1 MENQKI
7 IDKGILSPFQKK
19 FLVVIIPFLVFVMAS
34 ISYIRYLDFYT
45 SNWDLGLEMQ
55 MLADSF
61 HGYIL
66 YEAADFET
74 YGVVSHL
81 EIHSSYIAL
90 LFSYVYQTLSDAVLL
105 FICQALFFSLS
116 LIPLN
121 AISRYYGLSDRQS
134 LFVSILYVTNV
145 GLIASQMY
153 DFHWMSLI
161 PVEFLAFFFFLIK
174 RRFLLS
180 FLILV
185 IGSLTLE
192 VFPPIALGPLLFL
205 YYEDIKHETNV
216 KAHNLTKYRLSLI
229 SLAILSITI
238 LIIIKEVQ
246 YEILPT
252 LLHQPDGIGP
262 LGHDSPESLFPVS
275 LSLYSSSLSLLYW
288 GIIYG
293 SLGFLPLFYRRHL
306 LIVLPWLYESI
317 LVVPSYSAI
326 SEQYGFVALPP
337 LFIGLLLALKR
348 GISEPIKFARI
359 LRSAMYILMTCVS
372 AVIVYDLT
380 YQYSLPYRIALS
392 VFTAIIILT
401 AMLIFV
407 NRPFTRQYIIKQK
420 KPITYAITFVLVLI
434 ITFNFLVG
442 PLNPVNEERTVDS
455 GYAFSYSL
463 NPEYQ
468 SMIKI
473 VSGIPK
479 NASIISSDNLFPYIS
494 NDPNAFSFYWNTPE
508 NLTFSKYYN
517 LSANFSF
524 TYVLIDQSQMSYIP
538 QGVLNHIQTSYGL
551 SSVIYTEM
559 EYPGNIYLYKLGYT
573 GKTSIMYV

>member
-1 MENQKI
+1 M
-7 IDKGILSPFQKK
+7 
-19 FLVVIIPFLVFVMAS
+19 VS

-55 MLADSF
+55 MLADNF

-74 YGVVSHL
+74 YEVVSHL

-90 LFSYVYQTLSDAVLL
+90 LFSYAYQELSDAL
-105 FICQALFFSLS
+105 FLFTCQALFFSLS

-121 AISRYYGLSDRQS
+121 AISRYYSLSDRQS

-161 PVEFLAFFFFLIK
+161 PAEFLTFFFFLIK

-180 FLILV
+180 FIILV

-205 YYEDIKHETNV
+205 YYEDILHSSNI
-216 KAHNLTKYRLSLI
+216 KAFHLTKYRLSLI
-229 SLAILSITI
+229 FLAILSITI

-252 LLHQPDGIGP
+252 LLHQSNAIGM
-262 LGHDSPESLFPVS
+262 LSNDSPESLFPKS
-275 LSLYSSSLSLLYW
+275 FSLYSSGLSLLYW

-293 SLGFLPLFYRRHL
+293 SLGFIPLFYRRHL

-337 LFIGLLLALKR
+337 LFIGLVLSLNR
-348 GISEPIKFARI
+348 GNHEPIKFARI
-359 LRSAMYILMTCVS
+359 LRSALYILMTCVS

-380 YQYSLPYRIALS
+380 YQYSLTYRIALS
-392 VFTAIIILT
+392 VFTAIIILA
-401 AMLIFV
+401 AMLILG
-407 NRPFTRQYIIKQK
+407 NRSNIRQFILKQK
-420 KPITYAITFVLVLI
+420 KAISYAITVAFVLI
-434 ITFNFLVG
+434 IIFNFLVG
-442 PLNPVNEERTVDS
+442 PLDPINEERTFDS

-468 SMIKI
+468 NMIKI
-473 VSGIPK
+473 VSEIPK
-479 NASIISSDNLFPYIS
+479 NASIISSDNLFPYIA

-524 TYVLIDQSQMSYIP
+524 TYVLIDQSQISYIP
-538 QGVLNHIQTSYGL
+538 QAVQNRIQSNYGL
-551 SSVIYTEM
+551 LSAIDTQM
-559 EYPGNIYLYKLGYT
+559 RYPGNIYLYKFDYT
-573 GKTSIMYV
+573 GKPANMYL

>member
-1 MENQKI
+1 MKLPTL
-7 IDKGILSPFQKK
+7 KL
-19 FLVVIIPFLVFVMAS
+19 M
-34 ISYIRYLDFYT
+34 
-45 SNWDLGLEMQ
+45 
-55 MLADSF
+55 
-61 HGYIL
+61 
-66 YEAADFET
+66 
-74 YGVVSHL
+74 GVVSHL

-90 LFSYVYQTLSDAVLL
+90 LFSYAYQELNDALFL

-161 PVEFLAFFFFLIK
+161 PAEFLTFFFFLIK

-180 FLILV
+180 FIILV

-205 YYEDIKHETNV
+205 YYEDILHSSNI
-216 KAHNLTKYRLSLI
+216 KAFHLTKYRLSLI

-252 LLHQPDGIGP
+252 LLHQSNAIGM
-262 LGHDSPESLFPVS
+262 LSNDSPESLFPKS
-275 LSLYSSSLSLLYW
+275 FSLYSSSLSLLYW

-293 SLGFLPLFYRRHL
+293 SLGFIPLFYRRHL

-337 LFIGLLLALKR
+337 LFISLVLSLNR
-348 GISEPIKFARI
+348 GNHEPIKFARI
-359 LRSAMYILMTCVS
+359 LRSALYILMTCVS

-380 YQYSLPYRIALS
+380 YQYSLTYRIALS
-392 VFTAIIILT
+392 VFTAIIILA
-401 AMLIFV
+401 AMLILG
-407 NRPFTRQYIIKQK
+407 NRSNIRQFILKQK
-420 KPITYAITFVLVLI
+420 KAISYAITVAFVLI
-434 ITFNFLVG
+434 IIFNFLVG
-442 PLNPVNEERTVDS
+442 PLNPVNEERTFDS

-473 VSGIPK
+473 VSEIPK
-479 NASIISSDNLFPYIS
+479 NASIISSDNLFPYIA

-517 LSANFSF
+517 LSENFSF
-524 TYVLIDQSQMSYIP
+524 TYVLIDQSQISYIP
-538 QGVLNHIQTSYGL
+538 QAVQNRIQSKYGL
-551 SSVIYTEM
+551 LSAIDTQM
-559 EYPGNIYLYKLGYT
+559 RYPGNIYLYKFDYT
-573 GKTSIMYV
+573 GKPANMYL

>member
-1 MENQKI
+1 M
-7 IDKGILSPFQKK
+7 
-19 FLVVIIPFLVFVMAS
+19 VS

-55 MLADSF
+55 MLADNF

-74 YGVVSHL
+74 YEVVSHL

-90 LFSYVYQTLSDAVLL
+90 LFSYAYQELSDAL
-105 FICQALFFSLS
+105 FLFTCQALFFSLS

-121 AISRYYGLSDRQS
+121 AISRYYSLSDRQS

-161 PVEFLAFFFFLIK
+161 PAEFLTFFFFLIK

-180 FLILV
+180 FIILV

-205 YYEDIKHETNV
+205 YYEDILHSSNI
-216 KAHNLTKYRLSLI
+216 KAFHLTKYRLSLI
-229 SLAILSITI
+229 FLAILSITI

-252 LLHQPDGIGP
+252 LLHQSNAISM
-262 LGHDSPESLFPVS
+262 LSNDSPESLFPKS
-275 LSLYSSSLSLLYW
+275 FSLYSSGLSLLYW

-293 SLGFLPLFYRRHL
+293 SLGFIPLFYRRHL

-317 LVVPSYSAI
+317 LVVPRYSAI

-337 LFIGLLLALKR
+337 LFIGLVLSLNR
-348 GISEPIKFARI
+348 GNHEPIKFARI
-359 LRSAMYILMTCVS
+359 LRSALYILMTCVS

-380 YQYSLPYRIALS
+380 YQY
-392 VFTAIIILT
+392 
-401 AMLIFV
+401 
-407 NRPFTRQYIIKQK
+407 
-420 KPITYAITFVLVLI
+420 
-434 ITFNFLVG
+434 
-442 PLNPVNEERTVDS
+442 
-455 GYAFSYSL
+455 
-463 NPEYQ
+463 
-468 SMIKI
+468 
-473 VSGIPK
+473 
-479 NASIISSDNLFPYIS
+479 
-494 NDPNAFSFYWNTPE
+494 
-508 NLTFSKYYN
+508 
-517 LSANFSF
+517 
-524 TYVLIDQSQMSYIP
+524 
-538 QGVLNHIQTSYGL
+538 
-551 SSVIYTEM
+551 
-559 EYPGNIYLYKLGYT
+559 
-573 GKTSIMYV
+573 

>member
-1 MENQKI
+1 M
-7 IDKGILSPFQKK
+7 
-19 FLVVIIPFLVFVMAS
+19 VS

-55 MLADSF
+55 MLADNF

-74 YGVVSHL
+74 YEVVSHL

-90 LFSYVYQTLSDAVLL
+90 LFSYAYQELSDAL
-105 FICQALFFSLS
+105 FLFTCQALFFSLS

-121 AISRYYGLSDRQS
+121 AISRYYSLSDRQS

-161 PVEFLAFFFFLIK
+161 PAEFLTFFFFLIK

-180 FLILV
+180 FIILV

-205 YYEDIKHETNV
+205 YYEDILHSSNI
-216 KAHNLTKYRLSLI
+216 KAFHLTKYRLSLI
-229 SLAILSITI
+229 FLAILSITI

-252 LLHQPDGIGP
+252 LLHQSNAIGM
-262 LGHDSPESLFPVS
+262 LSNDSPESLFPKS
-275 LSLYSSSLSLLYW
+275 FSLYSSSLSLLYW

-293 SLGFLPLFYRRHL
+293 SLGFIPLFYRRHL

-337 LFIGLLLALKR
+337 LFIGLVLSLNR
-348 GISEPIKFARI
+348 GNHEPIKFARI
-359 LRSAMYILMTCVS
+359 LRSALYILMTCVS

-380 YQYSLPYRIALS
+380 YQYSLTYRIALS
-392 VFTAIIILT
+392 VFTAIIILA
-401 AMLIFV
+401 AMLILG
-407 NRPFTRQYIIKQK
+407 NRSNIRQFILKQK
-420 KPITYAITFVLVLI
+420 KAISYAITVAFVLI
-434 ITFNFLVG
+434 IIFNFLVG
-442 PLNPVNEERTVDS
+442 PLDPINEERTFDS

-468 SMIKI
+468 NMIKI
-473 VSGIPK
+473 VSEIPK
-479 NASIISSDNLFPYIS
+479 NASIISSDNLFPYIA

-524 TYVLIDQSQMSYIP
+524 TYVLIDQSQISYIP
-538 QGVLNHIQTSYGL
+538 QAVQNRIQSNYGL
-551 SSVIYTEM
+551 LSAIDTQM
-559 EYPGNIYLYKLGYT
+559 RYPGNIYLYKFDYT
-573 GKTSIMYV
+573 GKPANMYL